1 MVYAIQL
8 LQQDMNIRQDYLALS
23 SHGSYREAGT
33 LFINGGYVQYL
44 KWSFIGLSV
53 PNCHIKA
60 STLVLVCIQQ
70 HPRTSLSCCASCYD
84 CREERCGV
92 VDNRQ
97 PSNSQDKIGLN
108 VLTSNRRSSF
118 SFYSSIYLHSSM
130 YVQRVVQSL
139 CSSKYH

>member
-1 MVYAIQL
+1 M
-8 LQQDMNIRQDYLALS
+8 
-23 SHGSYREAGT
+23 
-33 LFINGGYVQYL
+33 
-44 KWSFIGLSV
+44 SV

-70 HPRTSLSCCASCYD
+70 YPRTSLSWCASCYD

-118 SFYSSIYLHSSM
+118 SFYSSIYNKNLGVLSVFLVTCSGYILLKTINSIPK
-130 YVQRVVQSL
+130 YVRRIIYPSIFFVDRKHISIL
-139 CSSKYH
+139 LYYNS